1 MEANLPQTSSGIRR
15 YSGEYLKHEHQH
27 VQIMFALQG
36 RMELEIGGR
45 SAFADTSCGIVIP
58 GGVAHG
64 FLASKDVR
72 MFVVDV
78 ATQSGIG
85 SHGCSFAVTPVHRQY
100 ARLTDASR
108 LVAQVLQAPRILAR
122 RGIELARL
130 DAALDCSLHE
140 DWSTARMAQMFYLSS
155 QRFHARLIELTGMT
169 PQVYVRARRFRAA
182 EAMLRRGV
190 PLDTTAQQ
198 VGYRSASALSFA
210 LKRDRHFSV
219 RQWRAVSCQ
228 KEREDSACEQ

>member
-1 MEANLPQTSSGIRR
+1 MEPNLAQTSSGIRR
-15 YSGEYLKHEHQH
+15 YSGEYLKHEHEH
-27 VQIMFALQG
+27 LQIMFALQG

-45 SAFADTSCGIVIP
+45 SAFADTSCGIIIP

-64 FLASKDVR
+64 FMAPKDVR
-72 MFVVDV
+72 MFVADV

-85 SHGCSFAVTPVHRQY
+85 VRESSFAITPAHRQY
-100 ARLTDASR
+100 ARLKDVSL
-108 LVAQVLQAPRILAR
+108 LVDKILQAPRILAR

-140 DWSTARMAQMFYLSS
+140 DWSTARMAQMFFLSS
-155 QRFHARLIELTGMT
+155 QRFHARLIELTGIT
-169 PQVYVRARRFRAA
+169 PQGYVRARRFRAA
-182 EAMLRRGV
+182 EALLRCGV

-198 VGYRSASALSFA
+198 VGYRSASALSYA

-219 RQWRAVSCQ
+219 RQWRAFSRP
-228 KEREDSACEQ
+228 KEREDSVCEP

>member
-1 MEANLPQTSSGIRR
+1 MEANLAQTSSGIRR
-15 YSGEYLKHEHQH
+15 YSGEYRKHKHGHAQ
-27 VQIMFALQG
+27 VMFALQG
-36 RMELEIGGR
+36 RMELEIDGR

-64 FLASKDVR
+64 FLATKDVR

-78 ATQSGIG
+78 ATQSGLD
-85 SHGCSFAVTPVHRQY
+85 SRASSFAVTPVHLQY
-100 ARLTDASR
+100 ARLTDAS
-108 LVAQVLQAPRILAR
+108 LLIAHVMQAPRILAR
-122 RGIELARL
+122 RGIELAQL

-140 DWSTARMAQMFYLSS
+140 NWSTARMAQMFFLSS

-169 PQVYVRARRFRAA
+169 PQVYVRARRFRTA
-182 EAMLRRGV
+182 EALLRRGV

-198 VGYRSASALSFA
+198 VGYRSASALSYA

-219 RQWRAVSCQ
+219 RQWRAFSCA
-228 KEREDSACEQ
+228 KEREDSVCEP